1 MAGIKATLMRIPWK
15 LVLICL
21 AALALR
27 LALLAF
33 VQHPGIAD
41 PNHYYNLAVQIVNG
55 HGLNI
60 DYIWDWHN
68 PPAAVVH
75 HDDYWMPLTGVI
87 AAVPMALFGIGLHN
101 ALLPFILIGSLLPLV
116 GYAAAGQ
123 LKLGESA
130 RLFVA
135 AAVAFLPEFVLNSVR
150 TDTTMPS
157 ALLVGSTLVLLTHGL
172 QTRKAWPF
180 IVGGL
185 CAGLAY
191 LNRSDAT
198 LLVPLY
204 LVVIGVYVV
213 AARSHDAPPVRWR
226 TALLMPLAAAL
237 IVGPWL
243 VRNVQLTGS
252 ATTPNTERMFFL
264 TDYRDHYRYRG
275 EFSLET
281 MLEKQTP
288 AQLIARRLFEMG
300 ASVKLMYTTLDQL
313 LPVAVVGG
321 LLLLL
326 AARDRQRFIA
336 LAPVLILLL
345 GYYVF
350 YTLLVPYKSMGG
362 SFKKVY
368 LVQIPLLLP
377 LAGYALERAV
387 QSQRLRVGVMLLT
400 VGFLTAN
407 AVELVRADANFA
419 RAYLGR
425 VQAMAEVAAT
435 LPDRTGDGQLVL
447 MTQDPFMLRY
457 VGLSSVLFPSDD
469 RDTVLEVAERYGV
482 DYLLMPPDRESLN
495 AIYLRT
501 ETDPR
506 LTLVADVPGTEYV
519 FYAIRSDAE
528 TAAEHGS

>member
-1 MAGIKATLMRIPWK
+1 MRLSWK
-15 LVLICL
+15 LGLICL
-21 AALALR
+21 AALLLR
-27 LALLAF
+27 LFTATF

-55 HGLNI
+55 HGLTI

-75 HDDYWMPLTGVI
+75 PDDYWMPLTGVI
-87 AAVPMALFGIGLHN
+87 AAVPMALLGVGLHN
-101 ALLPFILIGSLLPLV
+101 ALIPFMLMGSLLPV
-116 GYAAAGQ
+116 IGYVAAGQ
-123 LKLGESA
+123 ANLHENT

-157 ALLVGSTLVLLTHGL
+157 AILVGSALVLLTHGL
-172 QTRKAWPF
+172 QRGKAWPF
-180 IVGGL
+180 VLSGL
-185 CAGLAY
+185 CAGFAY

-204 LVVIGVYVV
+204 VVV
-213 AARSHDAPPVRWR
+213 AGLYAVLSRYNDTPQVRWR
-226 TALLMPLAAAL
+226 HALLLPLSAAL
-237 IVGPWL
+237 IVTPWL
-243 VRNVQLTGS
+243 VRNVQVSGT

-275 EFSLET
+275 EFTFET
-281 MLEKQTP
+281 MVEKQTVGGI
-288 AQLIARRLFEMG
+288 IAKRLFEMG
-300 ASVKLMYTTLDQL
+300 ASIKLMYTTMDQV
-313 LPVAVVGG
+313 LPVAVAGG

-326 AARDRQRFIA
+326 AARDRQRLTA
-336 LAPVLILLL
+336 LAPALILLL
-345 GYYVF
+345 GYFVF
-350 YTLLVPYKSMGG
+350 YTVLVPYKSQGG

-368 LVQIPLLLP
+368 LVLIPLLLP
-377 LAGYALERAV
+377 MAGYAFERAITD
-387 QSQRLRVGVMLLT
+387 SRLRLGAMLLT
-400 VGFLTAN
+400 LGFLAAN

-419 RAYLGR
+419 RGYLGR
-425 VQAMAEVAAT
+425 VQAMADVAAT
-435 LPDRTGDGQLVL
+435 LPDRTGDGELVL

-457 VGLSSVLFPSDD
+457 VGLRSVLFPSDD

-501 ETDPR
+501 DDDPR
-506 LTLVADVPGTEYV
+506 LTLAAEVPGTEYI
-519 FYAIRSDAE
+519 FYTINADAE
-528 TAAEHGS
+528 SSDEP